1 MSIASHLL
9 FLACVALASMAQ
21 NLTGF
26 AFGLILLGLTAVLH
40 LASLGDVANVVSVLV
55 LANAAITFMGRA
67 RPLLAWPVFGPSL
80 ACSLLGVGAG
90 VALLGWFSA
99 QQVTLLR
106 FLLGCAIVLCA
117 FMLVLRASA
126 RRRQSGLPSFL
137 FFSGVS
143 GVMGGLFASAG
154 PPMVY
159 HLYRQPWP
167 ADVIRHALIVLF
179 AANAVLRL
187 ALVLAHGQFSMT
199 ALWLTLEALPVVA
212 GLTWLARRRPS
223 RLPIEQVRRAVFVLL
238 LIAGLALIIPPVLT
252 LAASG
257 AASARTF

>member
-1 MSIASHLL
+1 MSVASHLL
-9 FLACVALASMAQ
+9 FLACVALASVAQ

-40 LASLGDVANVVSVLV
+40 LASLADVANVVSVLV
-55 LANAAITFMGRA
+55 LANAAITFGRS
-67 RPLLAWPVFGPSL
+67 RPHLAWPVFAPSL
-80 ACSLLGVGAG
+80 AASLLGVAAG
-90 VALLGWFSA
+90 VVLLGWFSA

-106 FLLGCAIVLCA
+106 FLLGCAIVVCA

-126 RRRQSGLPSFL
+126 RARQSSLPAFL

-159 HLYRQPWP
+159 HLYRQPW
-167 ADVIRHALIVLF
+167 AAETIRHFLIVLF

-199 ALWLTLEALPVVA
+199 AVWLTVEALPLVM
-212 GLTWLARRRPS
+212 GLTWLARRHPS

-238 LIAGLALIIPPVLT
+238 LIAGLALVLPPVLSL
-252 LAASG
+252 LACGG
-257 AASARTF
+257 AVF

>member
-1 MSIASHLL
+1 MSVASHLL
-9 FLACVALASMAQ
+9 FLACVALASVAQ

-55 LANAAITFMGRA
+55 LVNAAITFGRT
-67 RPLLAWPVFGPSL
+67 RPQLAWPVFGPSL
-80 ACSLLGVGAG
+80 AVSQLGVGAG

-99 QQVTLLR
+99 
-106 FLLGCAIVLCA
+106 
-117 FMLVLRASA
+117 RA
-126 RRRQSGLPSFL
+126 RQSSLPAFL

-167 ADVIRHALIVLF
+167 ADMIRHSLIVLF

-187 ALVLAHGQFSMT
+187 VLVMAHGQFSMT
-199 ALWLTLEALPVVA
+199 AFWLTLEALPLVM
-212 GLTWLARRRPS
+212 GLTWLARRHPS
-223 RLPIEQVRRAVFVLL
+223 RLPIEHVRRAVFVLL
-238 LIAGLALIIPPVLT
+238 LIAGLALVLPPVLSL
-252 LAASG
+252 LA
-257 AASARTF
+257 

>member
-1 MSIASHLL
+1 MSVASHLL
-9 FLACVALASMAQ
+9 FLACVALASVAQ

-26 AFGLILLGLTAVLH
+26 AFGLILLGLTAVLR

-55 LANAAITFMGRA
+55 LVNAAITFGRT
-67 RPLLAWPVFGPSL
+67 RPQLAWPVFGPSL
-80 ACSLLGVGAG
+80 AVSQLGVGAG

-106 FLLGCAIVLCA
+106 FLLGCAIVVCA

-126 RRRQSGLPSFL
+126 RRRQSGLPAFL

-167 ADVIRHALIVLF
+167 ADMIRHSLIVLF

-199 ALWLTLEALPVVA
+199 ALWLSLEALPLVT
-212 GLTWLARRRPS
+212 GLTWLARRHPS
-223 RLPIEQVRRAVFVLL
+223 RLPIEHVRRAVFVLL
-238 LIAGLALIIPPVLT
+238 LIAGLSLVLPPVLSL
-252 LAASG
+252 LA
-257 AASARTF
+257 

>member
-1 MSIASHLL
+1 MSVASHLL
-9 FLACVALASMAQ
+9 FLACVALASVAQ

-40 LASLGDVANVVSVLV
+40 LASLADVANVVSVLV
-55 LANAAITFMGRA
+55 LANAAITFGRS
-67 RPLLAWPVFGPSL
+67 RPQLAWPVFAPSL
-80 ACSLLGVGAG
+80 AASLLGVAAG
-90 VALLGWFSA
+90 VVLLGWFSA

-106 FLLGCAIVLCA
+106 FLLGCAIVVCA

-126 RRRQSGLPSFL
+126 GARQSSLPAFL

-159 HLYRQPWP
+159 HLYRQPW
-167 ADVIRHALIVLF
+167 AAETIRHFLIVLF

-199 ALWLTLEALPVVA
+199 AVWLTVEALPLVM
-212 GLTWLARRRPS
+212 GLTWLARRHPS
-223 RLPIEQVRRAVFVLL
+223 RLPIEHVRRAVFVLL
-238 LIAGLALIIPPVLT
+238 LIAGLALVLPPVLSL
-252 LAASG
+252 LA
-257 AASARTF
+257 

>member
-1 MSIASHLL
+1 MGGMSVGSHLL
-9 FLACVALASMAQ
+9 FLACVALASYAQ

-40 LASLGDVANVVSVLV
+40 LASLADVANVVSVLV
-55 LANAAITFMGRA
+55 LVNAAITFGRSK
-67 RPLLAWPVFGPSL
+67 PQLAWPVFGPSL
-80 ACSLLGVGAG
+80 ACSLVGVGAG

-99 QQVTLLR
+99 QQVSLLR
-106 FLLGCAIVLCA
+106 FLLGCAIIVCA
-117 FMLVLRASA
+117 FLLVLRASA
-126 RRRQSGLPSFL
+126 RTTQSGLPSFL

-167 ADVIRHALIVLF
+167 ADMIRHSLIVLF

-199 ALWLTLEALPVVA
+199 AVWLTVEALPMVMV
-212 GLTWLARRRPS
+212 LTWLARRYPS
-223 RLPIEQVRRAVFVLL
+223 RLPVQHVRRAVFLLL
-238 LIAGLALIIPPVLT
+238 LIAGLALVLPPVLA
-252 LAASG
+252 LAA
-257 AASARTF
+257 

>member
-1 MSIASHLL
+1 MSVASHLL
-9 FLACVALASMAQ
+9 FLACVALASVAQ

-40 LASLGDVANVVSVLV
+40 LASLADVANVVSVLV
-55 LANAAITFMGRA
+55 LANAAITFGRS
-67 RPLLAWPVFGPSL
+67 RPQLAWPVFAPSL
-80 ACSLLGVGAG
+80 AASLLGVAAG
-90 VALLGWFSA
+90 VVLLGWFSA

-106 FLLGCAIVLCA
+106 FLLGCAIVVCA

-126 RRRQSGLPSFL
+126 RARQSSLPAFL

-159 HLYRQPWP
+159 HLYRQPW
-167 ADVIRHALIVLF
+167 AAETIRHFLIVLF

-199 ALWLTLEALPVVA
+199 AVWLTVEALPLVM
-212 GLTWLARRRPS
+212 GLTWLARRHPS

-238 LIAGLALIIPPVLT
+238 LIAGLALVLPPVLSL
-252 LAASG
+252 LACGG
-257 AASARTF
+257 AVF

>member
-1 MSIASHLL
+1 MSVASHLL
-9 FLACVALASMAQ
+9 FLACVALASVAQ

-40 LASLGDVANVVSVLV
+40 LASLADVANVVSVLV
-55 LANAAITFMGRA
+55 LANAVITFGRS
-67 RPLLAWPVFGPSL
+67 RPQLAWPVFAPSL
-80 ACSLLGVGAG
+80 AASLLGVAAG
-90 VALLGWFSA
+90 VVLLGWFSA

-106 FLLGCAIVLCA
+106 FLLGCAIVVCA

-126 RRRQSGLPSFL
+126 RARQSSLPAFL

-159 HLYRQPWP
+159 HLYRQPW
-167 ADVIRHALIVLF
+167 AAETIRHFLIVLF
-179 AANAVLRL
+179 ASNAVLRL

-199 ALWLTLEALPVVA
+199 AVWLTVEALPLVM
-212 GLTWLARRRPS
+212 GLTWLARRHPS

-238 LIAGLALIIPPVLT
+238 LIAGLALVLPPVLSL
-252 LAASG
+252 LACGG
-257 AASARTF
+257 AVF

>member
-1 MSIASHLL
+1 MSVASHLL
-9 FLACVALASMAQ
+9 FLACVALASVAQ

-55 LANAAITFMGRA
+55 LVNAAITFGRT
-67 RPLLAWPVFGPSL
+67 RPQLAWPVFGPAL
-80 ACSLLGVGAG
+80 AVSQLGVGVG
-90 VALLGWFSA
+90 VALLGWFST

-106 FLLGCAIVLCA
+106 FLLGCAIVICA

-126 RRRQSGLPSFL
+126 RAQQSGLPSFL

-159 HLYRQPWP
+159 QLYRQPWP
-167 ADVIRHALIVLF
+167 ADMIRHSLIVLF

-187 ALVLAHGQFSMT
+187 ALVLARGQFSMT
-199 ALWLTLEALPVVA
+199 ALWLTLEALPLVM
-212 GLTWLARRRPS
+212 GLTWLARRHPS

-238 LIAGLALIIPPVLT
+238 LIAGLALVLPPVLA
-252 LAASG
+252 LAA
-257 AASARTF
+257 